1 MKKTLEVAELYMKPE
16 LEIIE
21 ISNADGK
28 SGVPCNVRGA
38 RMKLVKAKK
47 LAIFLGGAVVAGL
60 AFAAIFS
67 GSAFADEIILTTG
80 KKGTGTIVS
89 ETATAVEIETTV
101 AGRVVKRTI
110 PKNRIYSIEQDGKRR
125 VLNDSA
131 AGKIAAEESVAEKRA
146 ERSPREVFEMIDRIG
161 KTAPDWLKSTPLE
174 YPPTLDLSFPKDV
187 DGWDANRNFGQ
198 YVWDVINPNRDRW
211 KSAVKLAEFMRE
223 RNKNDAEVVRRI
235 DQATGEFY
243 FRFFQD
249 YPRAAYYWR
258 LSGFDD
264 DPASA
269 PWLGPYL
276 GECYWRLGSKKAALD
291 VYAKTPDQFPW
302 IKVLTEMGEL
312 DEALKLAERL
322 AQGNRPDYAFVYAGD
337 ACRAA
342 GDYDKAIEYYR
353 RVLAVEATPD
363 RTVEQMERNTKRARA
378 NIIGIETFERLDLTK
393 VPNGV
398 YYGDG
403 VGFAGNVRVKIVVS
417 SGKIAS
423 VEVVEHQE
431 KQYYSSI
438 VDIPRQ
444 IVEKQSL
451 KEVDAVSSATATSE
465 EIVNATAKALS
476 EAIENERDKTT
487 KSTRPTRASE
497 RKNR

>member
-1 MKKTLEVAELYMKPE
+1 MKLT
-16 LEIIE
+16 
-21 ISNADGK
+21 ISVK
-28 SGVPCNVRGA
+28 FSIWSGVA
-38 RMKLVKAKK
+38 LVVGSL
-47 LAIFLGGAVVAGL
+47 LATVFN
-60 AFAAIFS
+60 
-67 GSAFADEIILTTG
+67 GSAVADEIILTTG

-89 ETATAVEIETTV
+89 ETAVNVEIETTV
-101 AGRVVKRTI
+101 GGRVVKRTV
-110 PKNRIYSIEQDGKRR
+110 PKSRIYLIEQNGKRR
-125 VLNDSA
+125 VLNESE
-131 AGKIAAEESVAEKRA
+131 AGKKTAAESDAVANVKTNGKEGTNGTSEKRV
-146 ERSPREVFEMIDRIG
+146 ERTPQEVFKIVDQIG

-174 YPPTLDLSFPKDV
+174 YPSTLDLSFPKDV

-223 RNKNDAEVVRRI
+223 KNKNNAEVVRRI

-258 LSGFDD
+258 LSGLDS
-264 DPASA
+264 DPTLA
-269 PWLGPYL
+269 PWLGAFL
-276 GECYWRLGSKKAALD
+276 GECYWRLGSKQAALD
-291 VYAKTPDQFPW
+291 VYAKTSDQFPW

-322 AQGNRPDYAFVYAGD
+322 AQSNRPDFAFVYAGD
-337 ACRAA
+337 ACRAS
-342 GDYDKAIEYYR
+342 GDYDRAIEYYR
-353 RVLAVEATPD
+353 RVLAVEATPS

-393 VPNGV
+393 IPNGV
-398 YYGDG
+398 YFGDG

-417 SGKIAS
+417 KGKIES

-438 VDIPRQ
+438 IDVPRQ

-465 EIVNATAKALS
+465 AIVNATAKALA
-476 EAIENERDKTT
+476 EAVEKDRTQTARSSSTPKSNDAKRGADKRGERNG
-487 KSTRPTRASE
+487 R
-497 RKNR
+497 

>member
-1 MKKTLEVAELYMKPE
+1 MAIWLSGTIFTIFTIFVGSTIVLFFAE
-16 LEIIE
+16 
-21 ISNADGK
+21 
-28 SGVPCNVRGA
+28 
-38 RMKLVKAKK
+38 
-47 LAIFLGGAVVAGL
+47 GAV
-60 AFAAIFS
+60 
-67 GSAFADEIILTTG
+67 ADEIILTTG

-89 ETATAVEIETTV
+89 ETATSVEIETTV
-101 AGRVVKRTI
+101 AGRVVKRI
-110 PKNRIYSIEQDGKRR
+110 VPKNRIYSIEQNGKRR
-125 VLNDSA
+125 VINESI
-131 AGKIAAEESVAEKRA
+131 AGKKAADAVAIGKSNGENTGGENRI
-146 ERSPREVFEMIDRIG
+146 ERSPLEVFDIINRIG
-161 KTAPDWLKSTPLE
+161 KTAPDWLEATPLE
-174 YPPTLDLSFPKDV
+174 YPSTLDLSFPKDV
-187 DGWDANRNFGQ
+187 DGWNANRNFGQ
-198 YVWDVINPNRDRW
+198 YVWDVINPNRNRW
-211 KSAVKLAEFMRE
+211 KSAVKLAEFLRE

-258 LSGFDD
+258 LSGLDD
-264 DPASA
+264 NPASA

-291 VYAKTPDQFPW
+291 VYAKTPDQMPW

-322 AQGNRPDYAFVYAGD
+322 ALTNRPDYAFIYAGD
-337 ACRAA
+337 ACRAS

-353 RVLAVEATPD
+353 RVLAVEATPS
-363 RTVEQMERNTKRARA
+363 RTAEQMERNTKRARA
-378 NIIGIETFERLDLTK
+378 NIVGIETFERLDLTK

-398 YYGDG
+398 YFGDG

-417 SGKIAS
+417 NGKIAS

-438 VDIPRQ
+438 VDVPRQ

-451 KEVDAVSSATATSE
+451 KDVDAVSSATATSE
-465 EIVNATAKALS
+465 AIVNATAKALS
-476 EAIENERDKTT
+476 EAVEKERDKAPRSSQTAPRNGSKRT
-487 KSTRPTRASE
+487 DNPDETSKDVR
-497 RKNR
+497 NNQ

>member
-1 MKKTLEVAELYMKPE
+1 MG
-16 LEIIE
+16 
-21 ISNADGK
+21 ISNRFLPP
-28 SGVPCNVRGA
+28 SY
-38 RMKLVKAKK
+38 LVSA
-47 LAIFLGGAVVAGL
+47 AVCL
-60 AFAAIFS
+60 AF
-67 GSAFADEIILTTG
+67 SAFFNVSSVADEIIMTSG

-89 ETATAVEIETTV
+89 ETATSVEIETTV
-101 AGRVVKRTI
+101 SGRSVKRI
-110 PKNRIYSIEQDGKRR
+110 VPKDRVYSIEQNGKRR
-125 VLNDSA
+125 VLNDSE
-131 AGKIAAEESVAEKRA
+131 AGRKAAEASDAAAVGGNGERV
-146 ERSPREVFEMIDRIG
+146 ERSPREVFEIIERIG
-161 KTAPDWLKSTPLE
+161 KTAPEWLESTPLE
-174 YPPTLDLSFPKDV
+174 YPPTLDLSFPKNV

-211 KSAVKLAEFMRE
+211 KSAVKLAEFLRE
-223 RNKNDAEVVRRI
+223 RNGNDAEVVRRI

-249 YPRAAYYWR
+249 YARAAYWWR
-258 LSGFDD
+258 LSGLGD

-276 GECYWRLGSKKAALD
+276 GECYWRLGSKTAALD

-322 AQGNRPDYAFVYAGD
+322 ALSNRPDYAFVYAGD

-342 GDYDKAIEYYR
+342 GEYDRAIEYYR
-353 RVLAVEATPD
+353 RVLAVEAAPN

-403 VGFAGNVRVKIVVS
+403 VGFAGNVRVKVVVS
-417 SGKIAS
+417 KGKIAS

-438 VDIPRQ
+438 VDVPRQ

-451 KEVDAVSSATATSE
+451 KDVDAVSSATATSE
-465 EIVNATAKALS
+465 AIVNATAKALS
-476 EAIENERDKTT
+476 EAVEKERGRTLGASRTTRANQSKKPIGRVKTG
-487 KSTRPTRASE
+487 ASE
-497 RKNR
+497 REGR

>member
-1 MKKTLEVAELYMKPE
+1 MRKMAVWLSGA
-16 LEIIE
+16 IIVG
-21 ISNADGK
+21 STF
-28 SGVPCNVRGA
+28 
-38 RMKLVKAKK
+38 LV
-47 LAIFLGGAVVAGL
+47 
-60 AFAAIFS
+60 
-67 GSAFADEIILTTG
+67 GSAVADEIIMTTG

-89 ETATAVEIETTV
+89 ETATSVEIETTV
-101 AGRVVKRTI
+101 SGRVVKRTV
-110 PKNRIYSIEQDGKRR
+110 PKNRIYSIEKDGKRR

-131 AGKIAAEESVAEKRA
+131 AGKKAAAESDAVANGKSNGSDGENSGAANRV
-146 ERSPREVFEMIDRIG
+146 ERSPSEVFEIIDRIG
-161 KTAPDWLKSTPLE
+161 KTAPDWLETTPLE

-198 YVWDVINPNRDRW
+198 YVWDVINPNRERW

-258 LSGFDD
+258 LSGLDD

-269 PWLGPYL
+269 PWLGAFL

-291 VYAKTPDQFPW
+291 VYAKTPDQLQW
-302 IKVLTEMGEL
+302 VKVLTEMGEL

-322 AQGNRPDYAFVYAGD
+322 AQSKRPDYAFVYAGD

-342 GDYDKAIEYYR
+342 GDYDRAIEYYR
-353 RVLAVEATPD
+353 RVLAVEPTPD

-398 YYGDG
+398 YFGDG
-403 VGFAGNVRVKIVVS
+403 VGFAGNVRVRVAVS
-417 SGKIAS
+417 NGRIAS

-438 VDIPRQ
+438 VDVPRQ

-465 EIVNATAKALS
+465 AIVNATAKALS
-476 EAIENERDKTT
+476 EAVEKERDKKT
-487 KSTRPTRASE
+487 TRPAQTTRTNAPGKTGNSAKTSE
-497 RKNR
+497 IVKEKQ

>member
-1 MKKTLEVAELYMKPE
+1 MG
-16 LEIIE
+16 
-21 ISNADGK
+21 ISNRFLPP
-28 SGVPCNVRGA
+28 SY
-38 RMKLVKAKK
+38 LVSA
-47 LAIFLGGAVVAGL
+47 AVCL
-60 AFAAIFS
+60 AF
-67 GSAFADEIILTTG
+67 SAFFNVSSVADEIIMTSG

-89 ETATAVEIETTV
+89 ETATSVEIETTV
-101 AGRVVKRTI
+101 SGRSVKRI
-110 PKNRIYSIEQDGKRR
+110 VPKDRVYSIEQNGKRR
-125 VLNDSA
+125 VLNDSE
-131 AGKIAAEESVAEKRA
+131 AGRKAAEASDAAAVGGNGERV
-146 ERSPREVFEMIDRIG
+146 ERSPREVFEIIERIG
-161 KTAPDWLKSTPLE
+161 KTAPEWLESTPLE
-174 YPPTLDLSFPKDV
+174 YPPTLDLSFPKNV

-211 KSAVKLAEFMRE
+211 KSAVKLAEFLRE
-223 RNKNDAEVVRRI
+223 RNGNDAEVVRRI

-249 YPRAAYYWR
+249 YARAAYWWR
-258 LSGFDD
+258 LSGLGD

-276 GECYWRLGSKKAALD
+276 GECYWRLGSKTAALD

-322 AQGNRPDYAFVYAGD
+322 ALSNRPDYAFVYAGD

-342 GDYDKAIEYYR
+342 GEYDRAIEYYR
-353 RVLAVEATPD
+353 RVLAVEAAPN

-403 VGFAGNVRVKIVVS
+403 VGFAGNVRVKVVVS
-417 SGKIAS
+417 KGKIAS

-438 VDIPRQ
+438 VDVPRQ

-451 KEVDAVSSATATSE
+451 KDVDAVSSATATSE
-465 EIVNATAKALS
+465 AIVNATAKALS
-476 EAIENERDKTT
+476 EAVEKERGRTLGASRTTRANQSEKPIGRVKTG
-487 KSTRPTRASE
+487 ASE
-497 RKNR
+497 REGR

>member
-1 MKKTLEVAELYMKPE
+1 
-16 LEIIE
+16 
-21 ISNADGK
+21 
-28 SGVPCNVRGA
+28 
-38 RMKLVKAKK
+38 MKLVNTGK
-47 LAIFLGGAVVAGL
+47 LAVWLRGAFFVGATVAPFFVGSVV
-60 AFAAIFS
+60 
-67 GSAFADEIILTTG
+67 ADEIIMTTG

-89 ETATAVEIETTV
+89 ETATNVEIETTV
-101 AGRVVKRTI
+101 SGRIVKRTV
-110 PKNRIYSIEQDGKRR
+110 PKNRIYSIEQNGVRR
-125 VLNDSA
+125 VLNDSD
-131 AGKIAAEESVAEKRA
+131 AGKKAAEESDAVANGKSNGSNGASSDGGKRV
-146 ERSPREVFEMIDRIG
+146 ERSPSEVFEIIDRIG
-161 KTAPDWLKSTPLE
+161 KTAPEWLESTPLE
-174 YPPTLDLSFPKDV
+174 YPATLDLSFPKDV

-211 KSAVKLAEFMRE
+211 KSAVKLAEFLRE

-249 YPRAAYYWR
+249 YARAAYYWR
-258 LSGFDD
+258 LSGLDA

-291 VYAKTPDQFPW
+291 VYAKTPDQIPW
-302 IKVLTEMGEL
+302 IKVLTEIGEL
-312 DEALKLAERL
+312 DDALKLAERL
-322 AQGNRPDYAFVYAGD
+322 AQSNRPDYAFIYAGD

-353 RVLAVEATPD
+353 RVLAVEATPS

-378 NIIGIETFERLDLTK
+378 NIIGIEMFERLDLTK
-393 VPNGV
+393 VPDGV
-398 YYGDG
+398 YFGDG
-403 VGFAGNVRVKIVVS
+403 VGFAGNVRVKVVVS
-417 SGKIAS
+417 KGVISS

-438 VDIPRQ
+438 VDVPRQ

-451 KEVDAVSSATATSE
+451 KDVDAVSSATATSE
-465 EIVNATAKALS
+465 AIVNATAKALS
-476 EAIENERDKTT
+476 EAVEIERNKRKTQSAPQARTDK
-487 KSTRPTRASE
+487 SE
-497 RKNR
+497 KNVNPAKIDESVRKRR

>member
-1 MKKTLEVAELYMKPE
+1 
-16 LEIIE
+16 
-21 ISNADGK
+21 
-28 SGVPCNVRGA
+28 
-38 RMKLVKAKK
+38 MKLSTKTATT
-47 LAIFLGGAVVAGL
+47 AIRLSGAVVVGL
-60 AFAAIFS
+60 VFAALFN
-67 GSAFADEIILTTG
+67 GSSLADEIILTTG
-80 KKGTGTIVS
+80 KKGAGTIVS
-89 ETATAVEIETTV
+89 ETATSVEIETTV
-101 AGRVVKRTI
+101 AGRVVKRTV
-110 PKNRIYSIEQDGKRR
+110 PKNRIYSIEQNGKRR
-125 VLNDSA
+125 VLNDSDA
-131 AGKIAAEESVAEKRA
+131 GRKAAASDSVANVASSDAGKRVERA
-146 ERSPREVFEMIDRIG
+146 PDEVFKIIDRIG
-161 KTAPDWLKSTPLE
+161 KTAPDWLESTPLE

-211 KSAVKLAEFMRE
+211 KSAVKLAEFLRE
-223 RNKNDAEVVRRI
+223 RNANDAEVVRRI

-249 YPRAAYYWR
+249 YARAAYYWR
-258 LSGFDD
+258 LSGLDD

-269 PWLGPYL
+269 PWLGAYL
-276 GECYWRLGSKKAALD
+276 GECYWRLGSKEAALD

-322 AQGNRPDYAFVYAGD
+322 ALSNRPDYAFVYAGD

-398 YYGDG
+398 YFGDG
-403 VGFAGNVRVKIVVS
+403 VGFAGNVRVKVVVS
-417 SGKIAS
+417 NGKIAS

-438 VDIPRQ
+438 VDVPRQ

-451 KEVDAVSSATATSE
+451 KDVDAVSSATATSE
-465 EIVNATAKALS
+465 AIVNATAKALS
-476 EAIENERDKTT
+476 EAVEKERDKGARSEGAKKSAKPVNTRENERKG
-487 KSTRPTRASE
+487 R
-497 RKNR
+497 